1 MMIDNQ
7 AILKDELWERVTP
20 FLPPASPCP
29 KGGRPRA
36 SDREC
41 FEGIVWVLRSGAR
54 WRDLPDHFPSPVTCW
69 RRHRDWTAA
78 GVWKDVWDLVLVE
91 LQVQGRL
98 DVDELFID
106 ATFTPAKKGVT
117 RSATPSGARG

>member
-1 MMIDNQ
+1 MTDCQ
-7 AILKDELWERVTP
+7 ALLMDELWERVAP
-20 FLPPASPCP
+20 LLPQVTPCP

-36 SDREC
+36 NDRDC
-41 FEGIVWVLRSGAR
+41 FEGIVWMLRSGAR

-91 LQVQGRL
+91 LQERGRL

-106 ATFTPAKKGVT
+106 ATFTPSKKGGM
-117 RSATPSGARG
+117 RSARQNAAKG

>member
-1 MMIDNQ
+1 MTDCQ
-7 AILKDELWERVTP
+7 AMLTDELWERVALL
-20 FLPPASPCP
+20 LPQVTPCP
-29 KGGRPRA
+29 EGGRPRA

-91 LQVQGRL
+91 LAERGRL
-98 DVDELFID
+98 DLDELFID
-106 ATFTPAKKGVT
+106 ATFTPAKKGGT
-117 RSATPSGARG
+117 RSARRNAAKG